1 MSLTQNRMQQERNE
15 SVKERRIA
23 LCKSNRQQSA
33 FEGVPLVEFMDLT
46 FTRMPGEGYCR
57 NSGLCWCILFF
68 RVLINFLVHLLLFL
82 VYFSKCVFIIG

>member
-23 LCKSNRQQSA
+23 LCKSNQQQSA

-57 NSGLCWCILFF
+57 KLWS
-68 RVLINFLVHLLLFL
+68 LLMH
-82 VYFSKCVFIIG
+82 SVFPSTN